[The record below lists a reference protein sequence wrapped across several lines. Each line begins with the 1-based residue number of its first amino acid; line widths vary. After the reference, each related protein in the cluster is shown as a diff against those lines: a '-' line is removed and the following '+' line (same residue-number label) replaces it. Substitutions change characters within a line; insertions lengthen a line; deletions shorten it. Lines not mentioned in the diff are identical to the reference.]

1 MAATCRCL
9 RVFKFP
15 VRSLLL
21 RTFCSQESPESNHN
35 IPPFDNDKV
44 QKILKQIT
52 GRNLDKIFA
61 SRKQNL
67 DVPSYKLMTDEE
79 FLEVR
84 VIVRKLS
91 DVRKNFLQV
100 IISNIIL
107 NR

>member
-1 MAATCRCL
+1 MAATCRSL

-21 RTFCSQESPESNHN
+21 RTFCSHESPESNHN

-44 QKILKQIT
+44 QKILKKIT

-84 VIVRKLS
+84 LL
-91 DVRKNFLQV
+91 FWL
-100 IISNIIL
+100 L
-107 NR
+107 